1 MIFVFVFFFY
11 RFFFSRGLWW
21 FSGSERWLVVGL
33 DGLNRILPLCEM
45 PVRRGHVAPPNS
57 YIESLIRKFEAH
69 SNLQSSFLFGMI
81 IYLDYGRPLPT
92 LKWPC
97 SSSGSF
103 YRENLCLCVCVC
115 VNRNPKCDFLWILE
129 LFFFY
134 YVCYFALALLV
145 LVSGLLPF
153 VCLRLPTVILK
164 RCNVHGV
171 VSSVIYE
178 TAPATRNRGQCHWAA
193 LHQIISA
200 AKIFSWRCRIPWQL
214 VETEGKLKGISGNRR
229 QIDAVSF
236 TIQCPSL

>member
-1 MIFVFVFFFY
+1 MVWIGFY
-11 RFFFSRGLWW
+11 RFVKCPSDADTWLPPTATSSLLFANSKRTVIYNHHFYLAWLFILITDARCPLW
-21 FSGSERWLVVGL
+21 S
-33 DGLNRILPLCEM
+33 D
-45 PVRRGHVAPPNS
+45 HVPALALS
-57 YIESLIRKFEAH
+57 IVK
-69 SNLQSSFLFGMI
+69 
-81 IYLDYGRPLPT
+81 IYV
-92 LKWPC
+92 
-97 SSSGSF
+97 
-103 YRENLCLCVCVC
+103 CVCVC
-115 VNRNPKCDFLWILE
+115 VLTGIQSVIFYEFWNF
-129 LFFFY
+129 FFFY

-200 AKIFSWRCRIPWQL
+200 AKRFSWRCRIPWQL